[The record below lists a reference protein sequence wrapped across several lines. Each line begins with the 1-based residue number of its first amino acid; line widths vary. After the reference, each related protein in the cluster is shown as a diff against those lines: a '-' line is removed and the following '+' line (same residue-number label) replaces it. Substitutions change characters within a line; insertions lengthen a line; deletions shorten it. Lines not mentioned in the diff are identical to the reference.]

1 MYGRGFIV
9 EVKYNRGIYFK
20 RKVYARNIRN
30 IE

>member
-1 MYGRGFIV
+1 MYGREFIV
-9 EVKYNRGIYFK
+9 VKYNRRIYFK